1 MEYSDFSIPVEKAG
15 MYCMEL
21 PVVCMPVYRDLVKE
35 MAEQIEDER
44 IRDVFYSLSLGES
57 MQIIS
62 KRTRIPFKNLIYMYK
77 KGSCLVRSGWRP
89 SSEWKRELHRTYV
102 KCRNYE
108 SLLSLPQDITGQNFR
123 NVLIFVRAQDIPAE
137 CVDLLDTPLGK
148 FGINFRILRALRK
161 YNIYQLED
169 LLRFIK
175 YNGFDSLYKIPG
187 MGNKSVEQIY
197 EKLKEKDI
205 LEDKDTC
212 VLFRYLFI

>member
-1 MEYSDFSIPVEKAG
+1 MEYSDVSIIIEKAG

-21 PVVCMPVYRDLVKE
+21 PVVSMPVYKSIVKE

-44 IRDVFYSLSLGES
+44 IREVFYSLSLGES

-62 KRTRIPFKNLIYMYK
+62 KRTGISINNLIYMYK
-77 KGSCLVRSGWRP
+77 KGSHLVRSGWKS
-89 SSEWKRELHRTYV
+89 SSEWKEELHRIYV

-108 SLLSLPQDITGQNFR
+108 SLLSLPQDISRRNFR
-123 NVLIFVRAQDIPAE
+123 NIVIFAKEQDIPVE
-137 CVDLLDTPLGK
+137 CVKLLDTPLGK
-148 FGINFRILRALRK
+148 LDLNFRILRALRK

-205 LEDKDTC
+205 FEDKDTC
-212 VLFRYLFI
+212 GLFRYLFI